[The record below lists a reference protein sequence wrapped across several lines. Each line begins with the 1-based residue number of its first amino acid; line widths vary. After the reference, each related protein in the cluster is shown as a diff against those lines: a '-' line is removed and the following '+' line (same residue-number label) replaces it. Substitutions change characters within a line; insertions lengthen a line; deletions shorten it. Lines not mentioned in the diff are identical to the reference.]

1 MPSPWPH
8 PKALLGAGRDSSG
21 GMSAWPTCLLEG
33 FGHRGRANQCC
44 PAAHATPRHCKS
56 LKRSARADLAK
67 LENALTW
74 QLKGVLV
81 HLHWSCP
88 CQLCCVPFSLILT
101 PCLLYV
107 LRFSPFPPGA
117 AVSLL
122 VVAAA
127 AAPVVTRA
135 CAGHAHRHAYIILP
149 KPIFT
154 LIYTNI
160 HTRTSTPAIRMT
172 TDRLLLQSFLVLVP
186 PSTAKRPSHAPCGRG

>member
-1 MPSPWPH
+1 
-8 PKALLGAGRDSSG
+8 
-21 GMSAWPTCLLEG
+21 MSAWPTCLLEG

-56 LKRSARADLAK
+56 LKRSARADLAQ

-88 CQLCCVPFSLILT
+88 CQLCCVPFLLILT

-107 LRFSPFPPGA
+107 LRFPLP
-117 AVSLL
+117 SLL
-122 VVAAA
+122 VLPSVCSSLPAA
-127 AAPVVTRA
+127 AAPAVTRA

-154 LIYTNI
+154 LIYTYI
-160 HTRTSTPAIRMT
+160 HTHTRTSTPAIRMT
-172 TDRLLLQSFLVLVP
+172 TDRLLLQSSLVLVP